1 MLTPA
6 RRILFEN
13 SPLYYPF
20 GNTGAENIL
29 KDFNFQLDEIKV
41 NLYSHDNSF
50 LLYRQFGINHLFC
63 CVLYRSFFLDV
74 AT

>member
-41 NLYSHDNSF
+41 YYTCMMTVFFQKLKWAST
-50 LLYRQFGINHLFC
+50 I
-63 CVLYRSFFLDV
+63 RSV
-74 AT
+74 VYPI